1 MSTLYTPGTMI
12 FKLREQ
18 FLKFLS
24 GLGKPMRQHLLT
36 LAFAILALNGFQS
49 VKASYDR
56 FMSRISARR
65 LKSYYYALSQ
75 GDISLDVLMN
85 NLVRTALE
93 LTDKEGKQAIIISI
107 DDTLVEKF
115 GQAFAYRSKLFDHA
129 AHNGSNYLNGHCF
142 VSLLIAVPIKDDTG
156 CRYIPCPVAYR
167 MWTREQTKLE
177 MAAELV
183 RSVMKIIGTDRQ
195 VILCC
200 DSWYPKGAVKRLI
213 DEFSN
218 LALIC
223 NVRIDTAMYDLPPE
237 KTGKRGR
244 PKERGDKIRPED
256 VQMEDVPGAKY
267 RAGTKAVKT
276 RLFGGRV
283 MYAIVTQTKSEKGY
297 RLFLCSENPEKL
309 CFDLEFLKNEHA
321 LAYARHDISLLPLT
335 IYSMRWAIEVSYY
348 EQKQFWALGDYML
361 RTRNG
366 IERLINLQTLV
377 YAYVKL
383 LPYLSK
389 DFSCLKECS
398 PQQTRFVLG
407 SLVQQQIFLS
417 TLPLPLEDIKNSV
430 ALGDFFQAQLLSF
443 ISAA

>member
-1 MSTLYTPGTMI
+1 MSTLYTPGSMI

-56 FMSRISARR
+56 FMSRISARK

-107 DDTLVEKF
+107 DDTL
-115 GQAFAYRSKLFDHA
+115 
-129 AHNGSNYLNGHCF
+129 
-142 VSLLIAVPIKDDTG
+142 
-156 CRYIPCPVAYR
+156 
-167 MWTREQTKLE
+167 
-177 MAAELV
+177 
-183 RSVMKIIGTDRQ
+183 
-195 VILCC
+195 
-200 DSWYPKGAVKRLI
+200 
-213 DEFSN
+213 
-218 LALIC
+218 
-223 NVRIDTAMYDLPPE
+223 
-237 KTGKRGR
+237 
-244 PKERGDKIRPED
+244 
-256 VQMEDVPGAKY
+256 MEDVPGAKY

-276 RLFGGRV
+276 RLFGGRI

-417 TLPLPLEDIKNSV
+417 TLPLPLEDIKNSA

>member
-1 MSTLYTPGTMI
+1 MDTLYTPGSII

-18 FLKFLS
+18 FFKFLS

-36 LAFAILALNGFQS
+36 LAFSILALNGFQS

-56 FMSRISARR
+56 FMSRISGHK

-75 GDISLDVLMN
+75 GDINLQVLTDN
-85 NLVRTALE
+85 VVRTALE
-93 LTDKEGKQAIIISI
+93 LIDKEGKQPIIIAI
-107 DDTLVEKF
+107 DDTLVEKY

-142 VSLLIAVPIKDDTG
+142 VSLLMAVPIKDDTG

-183 RSVMKIIGTDRQ
+183 RAVMKIIGTERK

-200 DSWYPKGAVKRLI
+200 DSWYPKGPVKRLI

-218 LALIC
+218 LVLNC

-244 PKERGDKIRPED
+244 PKERGDKLTPED
-256 VQMEDVPGAKY
+256 FQMEDVPGANY

-276 RLFGGRV
+276 RLFGNRV
-283 MYAIVTQTKSEKGY
+283 MYATVTQTKSEKGY

-309 CFDLEFLKNEHA
+309 CFDLEFLRNERA
-321 LAYARHDISLLPLT
+321 LAYARHSLSLLPLT

-366 IERLINLQTLV
+366 IERLVNLQTLV
-377 YAYVKL
+377 YAFMKL
-383 LPYLSK
+383 LPHLSK

-417 TLPLPLEDIKNSV
+417 ALPIPPEDIKNS
-430 ALGDFFQAQLLSF
+430 AAFDDFFQAQLLSF

>member
-56 FMSRISARR
+56 FMSRISARK

-115 GQAFAYRSKLFDHA
+115 GQAFAYR
-129 AHNGSNYLNGHCF
+129 
-142 VSLLIAVPIKDDTG
+142 
-156 CRYIPCPVAYR
+156 

-200 DSWYPKGAVKRLI
+200 DSWYPKGPVKRLI

-244 PKERGDKIRPED
+244 PKERGDKFRPED
-256 VQMEDVPGAKY
+256 VQLEVVPGAKY

-417 TLPLPLEDIKNSV
+417 TLPLPLEDIKNSA

>member
-1 MSTLYTPGTMI
+1 MSTLYTPGSII

-18 FLKFLS
+18 FFKFLS
-24 GLGKPMRQHLLT
+24 GLGKPMRQHLLI
-36 LAFAILALNGFQS
+36 LAFSILVLNGFQS

-56 FMSRISARR
+56 FMSRMSGRR

-75 GDISLDVLMN
+75 GDINLQVLMDN
-85 NLVRTALE
+85 VVRTALE
-93 LTDKEGKQAIIISI
+93 LIDKEGKQPIIISI

-115 GQAFAYRSKLFDHA
+115 GQAFAYLSKLFDHA

-142 VSLLIAVPIKDDTG
+142 VSLLMAVPIKDDTG

-200 DSWYPKGAVKRLI
+200 DSWYPKGPVKRLI

-237 KTGKRGR
+237 KTGKKGR

-276 RLFGGRV
+276 KLFGGRV
-283 MYAIVTQTKSEKGY
+283 MYATVTQTKSEKGY

-309 CFDLEFLKNEHA
+309 CFDLDFLQNKHA
-321 LAYARHDISLLPLT
+321 LAYARHNLSLLPLT

-348 EQKQFWALGDYML
+348 EQKQFWALEDYML

-366 IERLINLQTLV
+366 IERLVNLQTLV
-377 YAYVKL
+377 YACMKL

-407 SLVQQQIFLS
+407 SLVQQQIFFIA
-417 TLPLPLEDIKNSV
+417 LPIPLEDIKNSA
-430 ALGDFFQAQLLSF
+430 ALDNFFHAQLLSF